1 MEATRFGALYRA
13 GTLTAVEDGP
23 HLLPSISME
32 QAGGLAALLLALGYI
47 VTMPVFTA
55 VGTPPT
61 GAEAQL
67 GYFAR
72 SAEPWWV
79 IVGLS
84 VLTDLLFIPV
94 AIGLYRALRGRSD
107 GAMMVAAAFTLL
119 FVVLD
124 LAITWTSYASMLVLG
139 QQYAAAPTADQR
151 AIIVAAASYPD
162 AVLSSPLTSVYSVLT
177 LGIGILVAGF
187 VIFRGGAGRA
197 TGVVGVATGL
207 LGIASTIHVVLSGSF
222 SPLLVVV
229 SLLTILWLL
238 MVGRDLLLRRWSS
251 NRSDAGRRA
260 PARAG

>member
-1 MEATRFGALYRA
+1 
-13 GTLTAVEDGP
+13 
-23 HLLPSISME
+23 
-32 QAGGLAALLLALGYI
+32 
-47 VTMPVFTA
+47 
-55 VGTPPT
+55 
-61 GAEAQL
+61 
-67 GYFAR
+67 
-72 SAEPWWV
+72 
-79 IVGLS
+79 
-84 VLTDLLFIPV
+84 
-94 AIGLYRALRGRSD
+94 
-107 GAMMVAAAFTLL
+107 MVAAAFTLL

-187 VIFRGGAGRA
+187 VIFRGEAGRA
-197 TGVVGVATGL
+197 TGIVGVATGL

-229 SLLTILWLL
+229 SLLTILWLI
-238 MVGRDLLLRRWSS
+238 MVGRDLLLTRWSS